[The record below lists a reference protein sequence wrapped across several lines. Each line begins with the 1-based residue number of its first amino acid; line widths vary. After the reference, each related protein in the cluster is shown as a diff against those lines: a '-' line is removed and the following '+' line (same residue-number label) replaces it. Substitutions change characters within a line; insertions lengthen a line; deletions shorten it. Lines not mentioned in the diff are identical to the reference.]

1 MADRKK
7 VLILGGGFGGIKAAL
22 ELSGHPAFDITL
34 ISDQNNF
41 RYYPM
46 LYRTATGGSRIA
58 SEIPLSEILAGK
70 KIKLVKDSAV
80 NLDRA
85 AKKVKGATDKVY
97 SYDMLIVALGVVTN
111 FFGIKGLD
119 KYAYGIKTQEDSRRL
134 REHLHKL
141 LIEKQ
146 KPDINYVVIGGGPT
160 GVELAGALP
169 GYIRHIMSRHNLAVR
184 PIHVDLVE
192 AAPRLLPRMTNEY
205 SLATAKRLRGLGV
218 SLHLDE
224 KVLAETADKLMVTGH
239 SIDSHSVVWTA
250 GVTNHPFLKD
260 NGFASSDRG
269 RAQVDNYLQAAD
281 SIYVIGDNADTKYS
295 GMAQTA
301 LYDGK
306 FVADDLKRQ
315 ANAKQRRIYKTKKPI
330 YITPIGPHWAAV
342 AWGHLHIYGW
352 LGWVLRNVADFMAY
366 RDLQPWWKAS
376 KHWQASLQN
385 EETCPVCSK
394 NK

>member
-1 MADRKK
+1 MSQKRKIL
-7 VLILGGGFGGIKAAL
+7 VLGGGFGGIKAAL
-22 ELSGHPAFDITL
+22 ELSAHSAFSVTL
-34 ISDQNNF
+34 ISDQDNF
-41 RYYPM
+41 RYYTM
-46 LYRTATGGSRIA
+46 LYRTATGGSQVA
-58 SEIPLSEILAGK
+58 SEIPLSETLAGK
-70 KIKLVKDSAV
+70 QIKLVKDGALS
-80 NLDRA
+80 LDRV
-85 AKKVKGATDKVY
+85 AKKVKGSSGKAY
-97 SYDMLIVALGVVTN
+97 SYDALVVALGVVTN

-169 GYIRHIMSRHNLAVR
+169 GYIRYIMRRHNLADR

-192 AAPRLLPRMTNEY
+192 AAPRLVPRMPQQY
-205 SLATAKRLRGLGV
+205 SRAIEKRLRQLSV
-218 SLHLDE
+218 SLHLSE

-260 NGFASSDRG
+260 NDFALSENG
-269 RAQVDNYLQAAD
+269 RAQVDNYLRATEN
-281 SIYVIGDNADTKYS
+281 IYVIGDNADTQYS

-306 FVADDLKRQ
+306 FVAEDLKRQ
-315 ANAKQRRIYKTKKPI
+315 SDGKKRRSYSAKKPI
-330 YITPIGPHWAAV
+330 YIIAVGPHWAAV
-342 AWGHLHIYGW
+342 LWGRARIYGW
-352 LGWVLRNVADFMAY
+352 GGWLLRNLADFAGY
-366 RDLQPWWKAS
+366 HEYEPWWKAGRRLE
-376 KHWQASLQN
+376 ATFQN
-385 EETCPVCSK
+385 EETCEICK
-394 NK
+394 R